1 MAAPAS
7 TKFLLSNR
15 IRQEPDPLSGH
26 KQMTNPNLQA
36 EPTAT
41 PTPSDVEQLP
51 TKAFV
56 IYIAAFFVI
65 WALRATVLIRIDES
79 IASDVGKNLYSNA
92 LKLAIWVLP
101 VFITLALV
109 RIEPLAYLKLT
120 TQVNKRGLV
129 VSSLVVFIWLSL
141 VVIGES
147 FLQGKSIGG
156 LLSAKAP
163 LWLGILMGVSLSPI
177 WEEIL
182 FRGFFLNRLNESL
195 SFWKSNLISAFL
207 FALAHAPYWVSK
219 NGFSGPVIKDLLNV
233 FLLGCLFGWVMKK
246 TNSLWPAIGAHIA
259 NNFIS
264 GLIHA

>member
-1 MAAPAS
+1 MS
-7 TKFLLSNR
+7 SSSESLL
-15 IRQEPDPLSGH
+15 
-26 KQMTNPNLQA
+26 
-36 EPTAT
+36 AT
-41 PTPSDVEQLP
+41 QLP

-56 IYIAAFFVI
+56 IYIAAFFVV
-65 WALRATVLIRIDES
+65 WSLRATVLIRIDES
-79 IASDVGKNLYSNA
+79 ITSDAGKNLYSNA
-92 LKLAIWVLP
+92 VKLTIWVLP
-101 VFITLALV
+101 VFITLALL
-109 RIEPLAYLKLT
+109 RIKPLTYLKLT
-120 TQVNKRGLV
+120 TPVNKRGLI

-141 VVIGES
+141 VLIGES
-147 FLQGKSIGG
+147 FIQGKSIGS
-156 LLSAKAP
+156 LLSGKAP
-163 LWLGILMGVSLSPI
+163 LWLGILAGVVTSPI

-207 FALAHAPYWVSK
+207 FMLAHVPYWVSK

-264 GLIHA
+264 GLIHM